1 MGAMDLELTQDG
13 DMIRGPFVLR
23 VGEEEVMRATVGL
36 IVESERFRLALDIP
50 QGSGSTDMMHG
61 ELGWTM
67 KRSDFSGKIK
77 APTSTKPLRE
87 LFAELEKIAP
97 EQFVEEPQMDLDESQ
112 FMMDD
117 MDSLEPTDSAQ

>member
-1 MGAMDLELTQDG
+1 
-13 DMIRGPFVLR
+13 
-23 VGEEEVMRATVGL
+23 
-36 IVESERFRLALDIP
+36 
-50 QGSGSTDMMHG
+50 MMHG
-61 ELGWTM
+61 ELGFTM
-67 KRSDFSGKIK
+67 KRSDFSGKISS
-77 APTSTKPLRE
+77 PSGTKLLRD